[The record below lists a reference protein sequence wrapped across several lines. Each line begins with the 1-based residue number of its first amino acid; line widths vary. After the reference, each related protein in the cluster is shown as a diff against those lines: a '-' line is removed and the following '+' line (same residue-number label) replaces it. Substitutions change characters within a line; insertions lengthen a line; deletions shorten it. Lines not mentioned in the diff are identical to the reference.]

1 MSFFSALTKGAGA
14 VLGASGG
21 SAVADA
27 LGLSSDPASVD
38 YEKQWKYTKKG
49 INLGNQLDIANQK
62 EIFDY
67 RISQGLEAGMTPF
80 EMYSGPAA
88 GAGGGTTGSGQ
99 TLGNAQS
106 QAAVTNAQLKQQ
118 AKDKDKDRYT
128 ALAQTAMQTE
138 AQKDVAEIGA
148 GATTGAATITAETN
162 ERIAEVVNNL
172 RERELEEV
180 AIKRVANETGIAEAQ
195 IKKLLNEAKFTP
207 EFKREITKMT
217 MGVSNSVNLM
227 LQKRFGVDVTSEKEM
242 QKLSDKQMRNVL
254 HVFMA
259 ADSNLY
265 TEIAGLLGAAS
276 GEDEFNLDPIGV
288 NLGNP
293 HFGEVGSKSK
303 FKSRRS
309 YFGN

>member
-1 MSFFSALTKGAGA
+1 MGFLSSLSGAAGA
-14 VLGASGG
+14 VLGSSGG
-21 SAVADA
+21 SAIAGA
-27 LGLSSDPASVD
+27 LGLDSDPAKVD

-49 INLGNQLDIANQK
+49 INLGNQWDIANQK
-62 EIFDY
+62 EMFDY
-67 RISQGLEAGMTPF
+67 RISQGLEAGMTPY
-80 EMYSGPAA
+80 EMYMGPAA
-88 GAGGGTTGSGQ
+88 GAGGGTTSSGQ
-99 TLGNAQS
+99 TLGNAGN
-106 QAAVTNAQLKQQ
+106 QAALTNAQLKQQ
-118 AKDKDKDRYT
+118 ADQKDRDRYT
-128 ALAQTAMQTE
+128 ALAQTAMQTS
-138 AQKDVAEIGA
+138 AQKDVANIQA

-180 AIKRVANETGIAEAQ
+180 AIKRVANETGVAEAQ
-195 IKKLLNEAKFTP
+195 VKKLLNEAKFTP

-276 GEDEFNLDPIGV
+276 GEGEFNLDPIV
-288 NLGNP
+288 PTLGNP
-293 HFGEVGSKSK
+293 HVGEIGSKSR
-303 FKSRRS
+303 FNSRKS